1 MQRAPSVIII
11 GAGPSAIAMAYK
23 LKHELFFDN
32 WILYE
37 KSEGPGGTWRTN
49 TYPGVGC
56 DVPTHLYSFSFDLNP
71 DWSKE
76 LCDGP
81 EILSYM
87 ERTCD
92 RWNLSQHMLF
102 SIECL
107 GARWLKDEQEWEIQ
121 FRDLKTSVE
130 FVRRATV
137 LISAVGGINKPRE
150 VKFEGM
156 SNFRGHMFHTAR
168 WDHSVDY
175 TGKRM
180 AVIGNG
186 CSAAQVVPTVSKTAA
201 TLKQYARS
209 PQWYHERPNRPFT
222 AFEKWCFRWIPL
234 WARWERLKLFLEN
247 DALVETYMPG
257 PLAAKKRTMVEE
269 NAKKYIHS
277 MVPEKYRDFIV
288 PDFPLGCKRR
298 IFDPGY
304 LESLNAPNVE
314 LIPEGIKEITEDGV
328 ISENGSKDE
337 FDIII
342 LATGF
347 QVQNF
352 LTPMDIVGEHGVSLR
367 QRWKENRAAQAYL
380 GTTVSGFPNFGILFG
395 PNTFPAH
402 NSALYSCEVQ
412 VEYFARTIL
421 APIIDRQ
428 VKALVVHEAAET
440 FWVNSVQKE
449 LVGSVF
455 EAGCSNWYITEGTGR
470 NAASFPGY
478 ARDLWKQTWLA
489 KSSDYDIVP
498 GDRLWPVRRL
508 YRWLKLLMWRKSN
521 TALWIVFFALLLRR
535 SQIRR
540 RLGVVYRV
548 ALQEL
553 SRRRPRIG

>member
-1 MQRAPSVIII
+1 MQKTPSVIII
-11 GAGPSAIAMAYK
+11 GAGKNA
-23 LKHELFFDN
+23 LN
-32 WILYE
+32 
-37 KSEGPGGTWRTN
+37 
-49 TYPGVGC
+49 
-56 DVPTHLYSFSFDLNP
+56 LYSFSFDLNP

-81 EILSYM
+81 EILAYM
-87 ERTCD
+87 EKTCD
-92 RWNLSQHMLF
+92 KWSLTPHMLF
-102 SIECL
+102 SVECL
-107 GARWLKDEQEWEIQ
+107 GARWVKEDQEWEVQ

-130 FVRRATV
+130 YVRRATV

-156 SNFRGHMFHTAR
+156 EKFQGHMFHTAR
-168 WDHSVDY
+168 WDHAVNY
-175 TGKRM
+175 AGKRV

-186 CSAAQVVPTVSKTAA
+186 CSAAQVVHTVSKDA
-201 TLKQYARS
+201 TFLKNYSRS
-209 PQWYHERPNRPFT
+209 AQWYHERPNR
-222 AFEKWCFRWIPL
+222 AFSELEKWCFRWIPL
-234 WARWERLKLFLEN
+234 WQRWKRLRLFLEN

-257 PLAAKKRTMVEE
+257 PLAAKKRAIVEA
-269 NAKKYIHS
+269 NATKYIHS
-277 MVPEKYRDFIV
+277 IVPSKYHDFIV

-304 LESLNAPNVE
+304 LESLTKPNVS
-314 LIPEGIKEITEDGV
+314 LVPEEIKEITEDGI
-328 ISENGSKDE
+328 ISETGTKDE
-337 FDIII
+337 FDVIV

-367 QRWKENRAAQAYL
+367 QRWKENRGAQAYL
-380 GTTVSGFPNFGILFG
+380 GTTVSGFPNFGILSRFG

-412 VEYFARTIL
+412 VEYFARTVL

-428 VKALVVHEAAET
+428 VKVMDVHQAAEN
-440 FWVNSVQKE
+440 FWVNSVQKG

-478 ARDLWKQTWLA
+478 ASDLWKQSWLA
-489 KSSDYDIVP
+489 KTSDYDSVP
-498 GDRLWPVRRL
+498 GDRLWPVRRA
-508 YRWLKLLMWRKSN
+508 YRWLKLL
-521 TALWIVFFALLLRR
+521 LRR
-535 SQIRR
+535 KQSMVFWILIFLLMTRKKQAGQ
-540 RLGVVYRV
+540 RLATMYRAV
-548 ALQEL
+548 LQ
-553 SRRRPRIG
+553 RISHEKQRI